1 MSEIKDTQQH
11 PKVEI
16 AVKNFGPIAE
26 ANIDLRPLTVFVGPS
41 NTGKT
46 YFATLVYAL
55 HGVFPDITGPRF
67 LFPSELEGNILV
79 TFLRLFISE
88 KFQLLEKKAI
98 QDVIEKL
105 SKSER
110 IFRLSDLPIEMRD
123 LLWTTIEDSKVFGD
137 KLQTELKTYFDL
149 DSISSLKR
157 LTEEQPREMTVSLKV
172 GEEHQDSWSIKM
184 AASES
189 DVVFHSSFNEDM
201 ILLPKGLAISTDW
214 DREGGFNFTF
224 HGKLT
229 VDLSVHTE
237 RGLVAKGYDLKRG
250 GQYYLPAA
258 RSGIMQSHRIIA
270 VSLVKH
276 ATRTGMGRSSRL
288 PTMSGVIADFMERI
302 ILYEEKKISNDEMKH
317 LAETLESDVLAGQIY
332 MKPSPSGYPDFRYR
346 PQGIEEEM
354 RLNQVSSMV
363 SELAPLVL
371 FLRSGIKPGD
381 TLIIEEPEAHLHPG
395 AQADMA
401 VILARLVRAGVKV
414 IITTHSDWLL
424 QEIGNLIRAG
434 ELEKAGKE
442 VSDLPTSLQEEQVGI
457 WHFQKDGNVEEIP
470 YNRIDGVEPMEYLD
484 VAEDLYNR
492 SARLQNRLEEVKG
505 DSKRECE

>member
-26 ANIDLRPLTVFVGPS
+26 ADIDLRPLTVFVGPS

-46 YFATLVYAL
+46 YLATLVYAL
-55 HGVFPDITGPRF
+55 HGVLQGFPRCPLLNHT
-67 LFPSELEGNILV
+67 ILS
-79 TFLRLFISE
+79 LP
-88 KFQLLEKKAI
+88 KAMFGSDSFD
-98 QDVIEKL
+98 DVIEVMDEINKFNQL
-105 SKSER
+105 VEKIKMIDKQLKFLELPQDIRGEVKSGLKNLKVFEEELKR
-110 IFRLSDLPIEMRD
+110 CFNLNSISRLSR
-123 LLWTTIEDSKVFGD
+123 
-137 KLQTELKTYFDL
+137 L
-149 DSISSLKR
+149 DSGQR
-157 LTEEQPREMTVSLKV
+157 DEMDVSLSV
-172 GEEHQDSWSIKM
+172 SEANQELWAVEVEGSGDNIIINNRVNEEM
-184 AASES
+184 
-189 DVVFHSSFNEDM
+189 VVHPVEFRY
-201 ILLPKGLAISTDW
+201 L
-214 DREGGFNFTF
+214 R
-224 HGKLT
+224 
-229 VDLSVHTE
+229 
-237 RGLVAKGYDLKRG
+237 R
-250 GQYYLPAA
+250 YYLPSA
-258 RSGIMQSHRIIA
+258 RSGIMQSHKIIA
-270 VSLVKH
+270 SSSVAHLTYPFMEDSSNV
-276 ATRTGMGRSSRL
+276 ATL
-288 PTMSGVIADFMERI
+288 SGGFADFLRLL
-302 ILYEEKKISNDEMKH
+302 ILYEESDTPNDK
-317 LAETLESDVLAGQIY
+317 LFTIAKSLETDVLAGDIIT
-332 MKPSPSGYPDFRYR
+332 KSSPSESSEFLYR
-346 PQGIEEEM
+346 PRGMEEDI
-354 RLNQVSSMV
+354 LLSQSSSMV

-371 FLRSGIKPGD
+371 FLRGLVNPGD

-401 VILARLVRAGVKV
+401 VILARMVRAGVRV

-505 DSKRECE
+505 DSKRE